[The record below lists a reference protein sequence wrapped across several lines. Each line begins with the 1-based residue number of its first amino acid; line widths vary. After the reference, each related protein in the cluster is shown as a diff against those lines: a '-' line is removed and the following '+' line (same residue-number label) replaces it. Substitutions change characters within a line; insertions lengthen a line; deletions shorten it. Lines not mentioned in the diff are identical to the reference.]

1 MRKIYKYLMSLF
13 FTFIA
18 KLTLHNFSVK
28 FKANYYTRLTPR
40 TKLGKNVNFN
50 GMKILGSGNVSIGS
64 NFHSGFGCII
74 MTHNHNYEGNSIP
87 YDDTIITAD
96 VTIEDN
102 VWFGI
107 NVIVLPGVTIQE
119 GAIIQAGSVVVSN
132 IPKCGIAGGHP
143 ARVFK
148 YRDMIHYNKLKEKE
162 KYF

>member
-1 MRKIYKYLMSLF
+1 
-13 FTFIA
+13 
-18 KLTLHNFSVK
+18 
-28 FKANYYTRLTPR
+28 
-40 TKLGKNVNFN
+40 
-50 GMKILGSGNVSIGS
+50 MKILGSGNVSIGS

-119 GAIIQAGSVVVSN
+119 GAIIQAVVFVVSN

-148 YRDMIHYNKLKEKE
+148 YRDMIHYI
-162 KYF
+162 